1 MPTSLLSELSSVFM
15 RILTK
20 LICGISCGLVG
31 TSEASAS
38 VSLKQGATLLFYG
51 NSLVERLFEQGGMEA
66 NLQLAHPELQLRL
79 RSLAWT
85 GDEVGNRWRA
95 EGYAEHLKNLIERWP
110 AQVVVVGFGMNEA
123 FGGGEGVAAFQAQWE
138 VFLRQ
143 LQRLHPGAQLVLL
156 APTAMEAAA
165 APKGV
170 DVLARNRD
178 LALYSEVIRELAK
191 ARSLGFVDLY
201 GESLA
206 AYNASALALTSNG
219 LHLNER
225 GCGLMG
231 RVVAAALAGEAAVG
245 RVDLAR
251 LAEVAPAAARKA
263 RYVADVVRPKN
274 GVVYYGVRKR
284 PDEYAAEMPRY
295 HQLIELAEADL
306 HELVR
311 DPGKRF
317 ASFAIPTLPPM
328 AEGKTKP
335 DAVLGVIKPA
345 AEQQQEISV
354 APGFALNL
362 FASDE
367 QFPELRNPVQMAF
380 DARGRL
386 WVVSMPTWPH
396 TVPGALP
403 ADKILV
409 LEDTDRDGRADTCT
423 VFAEGF
429 DALDGIAFHE
439 QGVIV
444 SAQPR
449 LLLLRDT
456 DGDGRA
462 DEQRELLR
470 GVDVT
475 DSHHGGMINTDVL
488 GHIALCDG
496 VFHRSQFETPFGP
509 RRGIDSTTYRFDTRS
524 GRFWTEWQSTTP
536 NPWKMCYD
544 REGSPFQMYGD
555 GIVQDGLQLTRTPLG
570 AYHPFAH
577 GKVLGYGKGSGA
589 ASISSPNFPDAYQHG
604 MASATLLGRY
614 FVAISRLNMEAG
626 PYAASDRIDLL
637 RSENPA
643 FRPVDLAFGL
653 DGALYVS
660 DFSSKIIGHAQH
672 PLRDPLWNHDR
683 GRIWRVVS
691 TAKPVVTD
699 WPQIEGAPVSA
710 LLSLLRHPQDLVRT
724 HVRIELRKLGA
735 ATLAPL
741 REWVGGLDRSAV
753 DYGQSALEAL
763 WVLES
768 LGEAQ
773 PPLLQEVLE
782 AADPAVRAAGVQL
795 LRFQADRLPDVAGIL
810 ERMLKDAHPRVRMA
824 VVNVCAFLR
833 SEQPG
838 LEHLFHGLSDP
849 NPAVARMVKDL
860 SLGTRPL
867 KGRSVP
873 VLEMAQECRLP
884 VWQSSRPDGE
894 VFDAAGGK
902 APLGGS
908 NGTWR
913 TLVRAATGQ
922 SAMLSVKHGYLD
934 IVVNGVQLLSSD
946 SMWSSQQQAQ
956 FELAKG
962 LNRLEVTFRNLK
974 GGLPAVYLSSLLG
987 ERTDGVVIA
996 EDQAA
1001 LGELGAAWE
1010 AAHTA
1015 DADALRVQAVPNQM
1029 QFAPKE
1035 FRVKAGKP
1043 VRIVF
1048 ENPDLMLHNFVLLR
1062 PGSGEEVGTLA
1073 DQMAAQADAA
1083 LRAYVPDS
1091 PKVLYATG
1099 LVHPGAKAEL
1109 KFKAPALPGRYPY
1122 LCTFPGHWRIM
1133 QGEMVV
1139 E

>member
-1 MPTSLLSELSSVFM
+1 M
-15 RILTK
+15 RIPTK
-20 LICGISCGLVG
+20 TICSAVCSL
-31 TSEASAS
+31 ASFSSAIGC
-38 VSLKQGATLLFYG
+38 VSLEKGDTLLFYG
-51 NSLVERLFEQGGMEA
+51 NSLVERLFEEGGMEA
-66 NLQLAHPELQLRL
+66 NLQLAHAGLQLRL

-110 AQVVVVGFGMNEA
+110 AQVVVVGFGMNES
-123 FGGGEGVAAFQAQWE
+123 FGGVEGVSGFQSQWE
-138 VFLRQ
+138 VFLKQ
-143 LQRLHPGAQLVLL
+143 LQRQHPGAQVVLL
-156 APTAMEAAA
+156 APTAMEAAT
-165 APKGV
+165 APNGV
-170 DVLARNRD
+170 DAAARNRD
-178 LALYSEVIRELAK
+178 LALYAAALRDLAK
-191 ARSLGFVDLY
+191 ARGLGFVDLY
-201 GESLA
+201 RESLS
-206 AYNASALALTSNG
+206 AYHSSSSPLTSNG

-225 GCGLMG
+225 GCALMG
-231 RVVAAALAGEAAVG
+231 RAVASALAGEELVG
-245 RVDLAR
+245 RVEAAR
-251 LAEVAPAAARKA
+251 LSEVAPAAARKA

-284 PDEYAAEMPRY
+284 PEEYAAEMPRY
-295 HQLIELAEADL
+295 HQLIEMAEADL
-306 HELVR
+306 HDLVR
-311 DPGKRF
+311 NPGKRF
-317 ASFAIPTLPPM
+317 AAFPVPTLPPLP
-328 AEGKTKP
+328 EGKTKP

-345 AEQQQEISV
+345 AEQQQEMAV

-396 TVPGALP
+396 TVPGAIP
-403 ADKILV
+403 EDKILV
-409 LEDTDRDGRADTCT
+409 LEDTDRDGQADKCT

-449 LLLLRDT
+449 LLLLVDR

-475 DSHHGGMINTDVL
+475 DSHHGGMINTDAL
-488 GHIALCDG
+488 GQVWLCDG

-509 RRGIDSTTYRFDTRS
+509 RRGMDSTTYRFDPRS

-544 REGSPFQMYGD
+544 REGGAFQMYGD
-555 GIVQDGLQLTRTPLG
+555 GIVQDGLQMTSTPLG
-570 AYHPFAH
+570 AYHPFGH

-614 FVAISRLNMEAG
+614 FVAISRLNAEAG
-626 PYAASDRIDLL
+626 PYAASERIDLL

-643 FRPVDLAFGL
+643 FRPVDLAFGM

-660 DFSSKIIGHAQH
+660 DFTSKIIGHAQH

-691 TAKPVVTD
+691 TAKPVLKD
-699 WPQIEGAPVSA
+699 WPRIEGAPVA
-710 LLSLLRHPQDLVRT
+710 GLLALLRHPQDLVRT
-724 HVRIELRKLGA
+724 HVRIELRKLGSA
-735 ATLAPL
+735 SLAPL
-741 REWVGGLDRSAV
+741 REWVEGLDRTAA
-753 DYGQSALEAL
+753 DHGQSALEAL

-768 LGEAQ
+768 LGEAL
-773 PPLLQEVLE
+773 PSLLQEVL
-782 AADPAVRAAGVQL
+782 AATDPAVRTAGVQL
-795 LRFQADRLPDVAGIL
+795 LRFQADRLPEVAGTL
-810 ERMLKDAHPRVRMA
+810 ERMLKDPHPRVRMA
-824 VVNVCAFLR
+824 VVNVAAFLR
-833 SEQPG
+833 GDLPG

-849 NPAVARMVKDL
+849 NPAVARMVQDL
-860 SLGTRPL
+860 GLGTRPL

-873 VLEMAQECRLP
+873 VLEMTQECRLP

-894 VFDAAGGK
+894 VFDSTGGK

-913 TLVRAATGQ
+913 TMVRAEEGQ
-922 SAMLSVKHGYLD
+922 AAMLSVKHGYLD

-962 LNRLEVTFRNLK
+962 LNRLEVTFRKLK
-974 GGLPAVYLSSLLG
+974 AGLPPVFLSSLLG
-987 ERTDGVVIA
+987 ERLEGVFNA
-996 EDQAA
+996 GDQAA
-1001 LGELGAAWE
+1001 LGELGAEWE
-1010 AAHTA
+1010 AAHAA

-1029 QFAPKE
+1029 QFAPRE
-1035 FRVKAGKP
+1035 IRVKAGKA

-1062 PGSGEEVGTLA
+1062 PGSGEEVGELA
-1073 DQMAAQADAA
+1073 DRMAGQADAA

-1091 PKVLYATG
+1091 PKVLQATG
-1099 LVHPGAKAEL
+1099 LVQPGAKAEL
-1109 KFKAPALPGRYPY
+1109 KFRAPGTPGRYPY

-1133 QGEMVV
+1133 RGEMVV

>member
-1 MPTSLLSELSSVFM
+1 
-15 RILTK
+15 
-20 LICGISCGLVG
+20 
-31 TSEASAS
+31 
-38 VSLKQGATLLFYG
+38 LKQGATLLFYG
-51 NSLVERLFEQGGMEA
+51 NSFVERLLEQGGMEA
-66 NLQLAHPELQLRL
+66 ALQLAHPGLQLRL

-110 AQVVVVGFGMNEA
+110 AQVVVVGFGMNESFA
-123 FGGGEGVAAFQAQWE
+123 GAEGVSGFRAQWE

-143 LQRLHPGAQLVLL
+143 LRRLHPGAEVVLL
-156 APTAMEAAA
+156 GPTAMEAAS
-165 APKGV
+165 APKAV
-170 DVLARNRD
+170 DVAARNRD
-178 LALYSEVIRELAK
+178 LALYSTVIRELAK
-191 ARSLGFVDLY
+191 AQNLGFVDLFS
-201 GESLA
+201 ESLA
-206 AYNASALALTSNG
+206 AYNAATSPLTSNG
-219 LHLNER
+219 IHLTEP

-231 RVVAAALAGEAAVG
+231 RVVAAALAGEEAVA
-245 RVDLAR
+245 RVDAAR
-251 LAEVAPAAARKA
+251 LSEVAPAAARKA

-295 HQLIELAEADL
+295 HQLIEQAEADM

-311 DPGKRF
+311 NPEKRF
-317 ASFAIPTLPPM
+317 TSFPVPTLPPM
-328 AEGKTKP
+328 PEGKSRP

-386 WVVSMPTWPH
+386 WVVSMPSWPH

-403 ADKILV
+403 EDKILI
-409 LEDTDRDGRADTCT
+409 LEDTDHDGKADKCT
-423 VFAEGF
+423 VFADGL

-439 QGVIV
+439 RGVVV

-449 LLLLRDT
+449 LLLLRDR

-462 DEQRELLR
+462 DEQIELLR

-475 DSHHGGMINTDVL
+475 DSHHGGMINTDAL
-488 GHIALCDG
+488 GHISLCDG

-509 RRGIDSTTYRFDTRS
+509 HRGIDSTTYRFDPRS
-524 GRFWTEWQSTTP
+524 GRLWTEWQSTTP

-544 REGSPFQMYGD
+544 REGSAFQMYGD
-555 GIVQDGLQLTRTPLG
+555 GIVQDGLQMTSTPLG
-570 AYHPFAH
+570 AYHPFGH

-614 FVAISRLNMEAG
+614 FVAISKLNLDAG
-626 PYAASDRIDLL
+626 PYAATDRIDLL

-643 FRPVDLAFGL
+643 FRPVDLAFGM

-660 DFSSKIIGHAQH
+660 DFTSKIIGHAQH
-672 PLRDPLWNHDR
+672 PMRDPLWNHDR

-691 TAKPVVTD
+691 TEKPVVTE
-699 WPQIEGAPVSA
+699 WPQIEGAPVAA
-710 LLSLLRHPQDLVRT
+710 LLALLRHPQDLVRT
-724 HVRIELRKLGA
+724 HVRIELRKRGA
-735 ATLAPL
+735 ASVVPL
-741 REWVGGLDRSAV
+741 REWAGGLDPAAV
-753 DYGQSALEAL
+753 DYGQSVLEAL

-768 LGEAQ
+768 LGEAD
-773 PPLLQEVLE
+773 PALLREGVLA

-795 LRFQADRLPDVAGIL
+795 LRFQADRLPDVSAIL
-810 ERMLKDAHPRVRMA
+810 EKMLRDQHPRVRMA
-824 VVNVCAFLR
+824 VVNVAAFLR
-833 SEQPG
+833 SEQSG

-849 NPAVARMVKDL
+849 NPAVARMVQDL

-884 VWQSSRPDGE
+884 VWQSTRPDGE
-894 VFDAAGGK
+894 VFDSAGGK

-913 TLVRAATGQ
+913 TLVRAETPQ
-922 SAMLSVKHGYLD
+922 SAMLSIKHGYLD
-934 IVVNGVQLLSSD
+934 VVVNGVQLLSSD

-962 LNRLEVTFRNLK
+962 LNRLEVSFRKLK

-987 ERTDGVVIA
+987 ERLEGVA
-996 EDQAA
+996 SAGDPAS

-1010 AAHTA
+1010 AAHAA
-1015 DADALRVQAVPNQM
+1015 DADAVRVQAVPNQM

-1035 FRVKAGKP
+1035 IRVKAGKT
-1043 VRIVF
+1043 VRLLF

-1062 PGSGEEVGTLA
+1062 PGSGEEVGALA
-1073 DQMAAQADAA
+1073 DQMAGQADAA
-1083 LRAYVPDS
+1083 ARAYVPDS

-1099 LVHPGAKAEL
+1099 LVQPGARAEL
-1109 KFKAPALPGRYPY
+1109 KFKAPTTPGRYPY

-1133 QGEMVV
+1133 RGEMVV

>member
-1 MPTSLLSELSSVFM
+1 M
-15 RILTK
+15 RIPIK
-20 LICGISCGLVG
+20 LICSTLCGLAAFSHVKG
-31 TSEASAS
+31 E
-38 VSLKQGATLLFYG
+38 VSLKEGDTLLFYG

-66 NLQLAHPELQLRL
+66 NLQLARPELRLRL

-95 EGYAEHLKNLIERWP
+95 EGYAEHLKNLIDRWP

-123 FGGGEGVAAFQAQWE
+123 FGGAEGVGSFQAQWE

-143 LQRLHPGAQLVLL
+143 IQRQHPGAQVVLL
-156 APTAMEAAA
+156 APTAMETASAS
-165 APKGV
+165 KGV
-170 DVLARNRD
+170 DVVARNKD
-178 LALYSEVIRELAK
+178 LALYAAVLRSFAK
-191 ARSLGFVDLY
+191 EKGLGFVDLFE
-201 GESLA
+201 GSLA
-206 AYNASALALTSNG
+206 AYKASSAPLTSNG

-225 GCGLMG
+225 GCGWIG
-231 RVVAAALAGEAAVG
+231 RTVAAALAGEASVG
-245 RVDLAR
+245 QVDAAR
-251 LAEVAPAAARKA
+251 LVEVALAAARKA

-274 GVVYYGVRKR
+274 GVFYYGVRKR
-284 PDEYAAEMPRY
+284 PEEYAAEMPRY
-295 HQLIELAEADL
+295 HQLIEKAEADM

-311 DPGKRF
+311 DPEKRF
-317 ASFAIPTLPPM
+317 ASFPVPTLPPM
-328 AEGKTKP
+328 VEGKTKP

-345 AEQQQEISV
+345 IEQQQEMSV

-403 ADKILV
+403 EDKILV
-409 LEDTDRDGRADTCT
+409 LEDTNRDGSADKCT

-439 QGVIV
+439 KGVIV

-449 LLLLRDT
+449 LLLLVDR

-462 DEQRELLR
+462 DAQDELLR

-475 DSHHGGMINTDVL
+475 DSHHGGMINTDAL
-488 GHIALCDG
+488 GHVWLCDG

-509 RRGIDSTTYRFDTRS
+509 RRGIDSTTYRFDPRS

-544 REGSPFQMYGD
+544 REGAAFQMYGD

-570 AYHPFAH
+570 AYHPFGH

-614 FVAISRLNMEAG
+614 FVAISKLNSEAG
-626 PYAASDRIDLL
+626 PYAATDRVDLL

-643 FRPVDLAFGL
+643 FRPVDLAFGM

-660 DFSSKIIGHAQH
+660 DFTSKIIGHAQH
-672 PLRDPLWNHDR
+672 PLRDPLWNHER

-691 TAKPVVTD
+691 TAKPVVKE
-699 WPQIEGAPVSA
+699 WPQIEGAPLA
-710 LLSLLRHPQDLVRT
+710 RLLALLRHPQDLVRN
-724 HVRIELRKLGA
+724 HARIELRKLGA
-735 ATLAPL
+735 VSVAPL
-741 REWVGGLDRSAV
+741 LEWVAGLDRSAA
-753 DYGQSALEAL
+753 DHGQSVLEAL

-768 LGEAQ
+768 LGEARGF
-773 PPLLQEVLE
+773 LLKEVLG
-782 AADPAVRAAGVQL
+782 APDPAVRAAGVQL
-795 LRFQADRLPDVAGIL
+795 LRFQADRVPEVAGLL
-810 ERMLKDAHPRVRMA
+810 ERMLQDPHPRVRMA
-824 VVNVCAFLR
+824 VVNVAAFLR
-833 SEQPG
+833 SEQSG
-838 LEHLFHGLSDP
+838 LEHLFHGVSDP
-849 NPAVARMVKDL
+849 NPAVARMVKEL
-860 SLGTRPL
+860 GLGTRPL

-894 VFDAAGGK
+894 VFDATSGK
-902 APLGGS
+902 TPLGGS

-913 TLVRAATGQ
+913 TLVRSDAAQ
-922 SAMLSVKHGYLD
+922 SAMLSVKHGYMD

-962 LNRLEVTFRNLK
+962 LNRLELTFRNLK
-974 GGLPAVYLSSLLG
+974 AGLPPVFLSSLLG
-987 ERTDGVVIA
+987 ERLEGVFTGG
-996 EDQAA
+996 DQATLA
-1001 LGELGAAWE
+1001 HLAAEWE
-1010 AAHTA
+1010 AVHAA

-1029 QFAPKE
+1029 QFAPRE
-1035 FRVKAGKP
+1035 IRVKAGKA
-1043 VRIVF
+1043 VRILF

-1062 PGSGEEVGTLA
+1062 PGSAEEVGELA
-1073 DQMAAQADAA
+1073 DRMAGQPEAL

-1091 PKVLYATG
+1091 PNVIHATG
-1099 LVHPGAKAEL
+1099 LVQPGAKAEL
-1109 KFKAPALPGRYPY
+1109 KFKAPGSPGRYPY

-1133 QGEMVV
+1133 RGEMVV

>member
-1 MPTSLLSELSSVFM
+1 M
-15 RILTK
+15 RISIR
-20 LICGISCGLVG
+20 LICSTLCGLAAFSNAIGGV
-31 TSEASAS
+31 A
-38 VSLKQGATLLFYG
+38 LKRGDTLLFYG
-51 NSLVERLFEQGGMEA
+51 NSLVERLFEQGSMEA
-66 NLQLAHPELQLRL
+66 NLQLAHPELQLRM

-110 AQVVVVGFGMNEA
+110 ARVVVVGFGMNES
-123 FGGGEGVAAFQAQWE
+123 FGGPEGVSGFQAQWE

-143 LQRLHPGAQLVLL
+143 LERLHPGAEVVLL
-156 APTAMEAAA
+156 SPTAMEAAA

-170 DVLARNRD
+170 DVAARNRD
-178 LALYSEVIRELAK
+178 LALYSAVLCELAK
-191 ARSLGFVDLY
+191 AKGFHFVDLY
-201 GESLA
+201 AESLN
-206 AYNASALALTSNG
+206 AYHGASSPLTSNG
-219 LHLNER
+219 LHLNEG
-225 GCGLMG
+225 GCGLIG
-231 RVVAAALAGEAAVG
+231 RVVAAALAGEELVG
-245 RVDLAR
+245 RVDAAR
-251 LAEVAPAAARKA
+251 LSEVAPAAARKA

-284 PDEYAAEMPRY
+284 PEEYAAEMPRY
-295 HQLIELAEADL
+295 HQLIEKAEADM

-311 DPGKRF
+311 DSGKSF
-317 ASFAIPTLPPM
+317 ASFPVPILPPM
-328 AEGKTKP
+328 PEGKTKP
-335 DAVLGVIKPA
+335 DAVLGVIKPV
-345 AEQQQEISV
+345 AEQQKEISV
-354 APGFALNL
+354 AQGFALNI

-403 ADKILV
+403 EDKILV
-409 LEDTDRDGRADTCT
+409 LEDTDRDGRADKCT

-449 LLLLRDT
+449 LLVMVDR

-462 DEQRELLR
+462 DQQRELLR

-475 DSHHGGMINTDVL
+475 DSHHGGMINTDAL
-488 GHIALCDG
+488 GHVWFCDG

-509 RRGIDSTTYRFDTRS
+509 RRGIDSTTYRLDPRS
-524 GRFWTEWQSTTP
+524 GRLWTEWQSTTP

-544 REGSPFQMYGD
+544 REGGAFQMYGD
-555 GIVQDGLQLTRTPLG
+555 GILQDGLQMTRTPLG

-589 ASISSPNFPDAYQHG
+589 ASISSPNFPEAYQHG

-614 FVAISRLNMEAG
+614 FVAISKLNLEAG
-626 PYAASDRIDLL
+626 PYAATDRMDLL

-643 FRPVDLAFGL
+643 FRPVDLAFGM

-660 DFSSKIIGHAQH
+660 DFTSKIIGHAQH

-691 TAKPVVTD
+691 TARPVASD
-699 WPQIEGAPVSA
+699 WPQIEGATVAA
-710 LLSLLRHPQDLVRT
+710 LLPLLRHPQDLVRT

-735 ATLAPL
+735 ACEAPL
-741 REWVGGLDRSAV
+741 MEWVAGLDSAAA
-753 DYGQSALEAL
+753 DHGQSVLEAL

-768 LGEAQ
+768 LGKAST
-773 PPLLQEVLE
+773 PLLEQVLVSG
-782 AADPAVRAAGVQL
+782 DPAVRAAGLQL
-795 LRFQADRLPDVAGIL
+795 LRFQADRLPDVAATL
-810 ERMLKDAHPRVRMA
+810 ERMLKDPHPRVRMA
-824 VVNVCAFLR
+824 VVNAVAFLR
-833 SEQPG
+833 DEQRG
-838 LEHLFHGLSDP
+838 LEHLFHGFSDP
-849 NPAVARMVKDL
+849 NPAVARMVRDL
-860 SLGTRPL
+860 NLGTRPL

-873 VLEMAQECRLP
+873 VLDMAQECRLP

-894 VFDAAGGK
+894 VFDAKGGK

-913 TLVRAATGQ
+913 TLVRADEGQ
-922 SAMLSVKHGYLD
+922 SAMLSIKHGYVD
-934 IVVNGVQLLSSD
+934 VIVNGVQLLSCD

-956 FELAKG
+956 FELVKG

-987 ERTDGVVIA
+987 EPMDRTLIVGDP
-996 EDQAA
+996 AA
-1001 LGELGAAWE
+1001 LGQLGAEWE
-1010 AAHTA
+1010 AAHAA

-1029 QFAPKE
+1029 QFSPKE
-1035 FRVKAGKP
+1035 IRVKAGKT
-1043 VRIVF
+1043 VRLIF

-1062 PGSGEEVGTLA
+1062 PGSGEEVGMLA
-1073 DQMAAQADAA
+1073 DQMAAQPDAA
-1083 LRAYVPDS
+1083 TRAYVPES
-1091 PKVLYATG
+1091 GKVLHATG
-1099 LVHPGAKAEL
+1099 LVQPGAKAEL
-1109 KFKAPALPGRYPY
+1109 KFKAPSAPGRYPY

-1133 QGEMVV
+1133 RGEMVV

>member
-1 MPTSLLSELSSVFM
+1 MCA
-15 RILTK
+15 IA
-20 LICGISCGLVG
+20 CGVLAFSN
-31 TSEASAS
+31 ASGG
-38 VSLKQGATLLFYG
+38 VSLKQGTTLLFYG

-66 NLQLAHPELQLRL
+66 SVQLAHPELQLRL

-95 EGYAEHLKNLIERWP
+95 EGYAEHLKNLIDRWP

-123 FGGGEGVAAFQAQWE
+123 FAGPEGVSGFQAQWE

-143 LQRLHPGAQLVLL
+143 LQRLHPGAQVVLL
-156 APTAMEAAA
+156 APTAMEAAS
-165 APKGV
+165 APKAV
-170 DVLARNRD
+170 DVAARNRD
-178 LALYSEVIRELAK
+178 LALYAAVIRELAK
-191 ARSLGFVDLY
+191 AQNLGFVDLY
-201 GESLA
+201 SESLA
-206 AYNASALALTSNG
+206 SYNAAASPLTFNG
-219 LHLNER
+219 LHLNEL

-231 RVVAAALAGEAAVG
+231 RVVAAALAGEEAVG
-245 RVDLAR
+245 RVDAVR

-295 HQLIELAEADL
+295 HQLIEQAEADL

-311 DPGKRF
+311 NPEKRF
-317 ASFAIPTLPPM
+317 ASFPVPTLPPM
-328 AEGKTKP
+328 PEGKSRP

-403 ADKILV
+403 EDKILV
-409 LEDTDRDGRADTCT
+409 LEDTDHDGKADKCT
-423 VFAEGF
+423 VFADGL

-439 QGVIV
+439 RGVVV

-449 LLLLRDT
+449 LLLMRDR

-462 DEQRELLR
+462 DEQIELLR

-475 DSHHGGMINTDVL
+475 DSHHGGMINTDAL
-488 GHIALCDG
+488 GHISLCDG

-509 RRGIDSTTYRFDTRS
+509 LRGIDSTTYRFDARS
-524 GRFWTEWQSTTP
+524 GRLWTEWQSTTP

-544 REGSPFQMYGD
+544 REGSAFQMYGD
-555 GIVQDGLQLTRTPLG
+555 GIVQDGLQMTRTPLG
-570 AYHPFAH
+570 AYHPFGH

-614 FVAISRLNMEAG
+614 FVAISKLNLEAG
-626 PYAASDRIDLL
+626 PYAATDRIDLL

-643 FRPVDLAFGL
+643 FRPVDLAFGM

-660 DFSSKIIGHAQH
+660 DFTSKIIGHAQH
-672 PLRDPLWNHDR
+672 PMRDPLWNHDR

-691 TAKPVVTD
+691 TAKPVVTE

-735 ATLAPL
+735 VCVAPL
-741 REWVGGLDRSAV
+741 REWAGGLDRAAV
-753 DYGQSALEAL
+753 DYGQTVLEAL

-768 LGEAQ
+768 LGEAE
-773 PPLLQEVLE
+773 PALLREGVL
-782 AADPAVRAAGVQL
+782 ASADPAVRAAGVQL
-795 LRFQADRLPDVAGIL
+795 LRFQADRLPDVASIL
-810 ERMLKDAHPRVRMA
+810 ERMLKDQHPRVRMA
-824 VVNVCAFLR
+824 VVNVAAFLR

-849 NPAVARMVKDL
+849 NPAVAQMVKDL

-873 VLEMAQECRLP
+873 VLEMAQDCRLP

-894 VFDAAGGK
+894 VFDSVGGK

-913 TLVRAATGQ
+913 TLVRVEKPQ
-922 SAMLSVKHGYLD
+922 SAMLSIKHGYLD
-934 IVVNGVQLLSSD
+934 VFVNGVQLLSSD

-962 LNRLEVTFRNLK
+962 LNRLEVSFRKLK

-987 ERTDGVVIA
+987 ERLEGVA
-996 EDQAA
+996 SAGDPAA

-1010 AAHTA
+1010 ASHAA
-1015 DADALRVQAVPNQM
+1015 DADAVRVQAVPNQM
-1029 QFAPKE
+1029 QFAPRE
-1035 FRVKAGKP
+1035 IRVKAGKA
-1043 VRIVF
+1043 VRLFF

-1062 PGSGEEVGTLA
+1062 PGSGEEVGALA
-1073 DQMAAQADAA
+1073 DQMAGQADAA
-1083 LRAYVPDS
+1083 ARAYVPDS

-1099 LVHPGAKAEL
+1099 LVQPGAKAEL
-1109 KFKAPALPGRYPY
+1109 KFKAPTTPGRYPY

>member
-1 MPTSLLSELSSVFM
+1 M

-20 LICGISCGLVG
+20 LMC
-31 TSEASAS
+31 ASAWGVCALS
-38 VSLKQGATLLFYG
+38 NASGELALKQGATLLFYG
-51 NSLVERLFEQGGMEA
+51 NSLVERLCEQGGMEA
-66 NLQLAHPELQLRL
+66 NLQLAHPGLQLRL

-123 FGGGEGVAAFQAQWE
+123 FGGPEGVSAFQAQWE

-143 LQRLHPGAQLVLL
+143 LQRLHPGAQVVLL
-156 APTAMEAAA
+156 APTAMEVAS
-165 APKGV
+165 APKGL
-170 DVLARNRD
+170 DVAARNRD
-178 LALYSEVIRELAK
+178 LELYAAVIRELAK
-191 ARSLGFVDLY
+191 ARGLGFVDLY
-201 GESLA
+201 GKSLA
-206 AYNASALALTSNG
+206 AYGSSELPLTSNG
-219 LHLNER
+219 LHLNEL

-231 RVVAAALAGEAAVG
+231 RVVAAALAGENALG
-245 RVDLAR
+245 RVDTAR
-251 LAEVAPAAARKA
+251 LSEIVPAAARKA

-284 PDEYAAEMPRY
+284 PDEYAGEMPRY
-295 HQLIELAEADL
+295 HQLIEQAELDL
-306 HELVR
+306 HELVGT
-311 DPGKRF
+311 PGKTF
-317 ASFAIPTLPPM
+317 ASVPIPTLPPM
-328 AEGKTKP
+328 PEGKSRP

-345 AEQQQEISV
+345 AEQQQEMTV
-354 APGFALNL
+354 AEGFKLNL

-367 QFPELRNPVQMAF
+367 QFPDLRNPVQMAF

-403 ADKILV
+403 EDKILV
-409 LEDTDRDGRADTCT
+409 LEDTDRDGRADKCT

-439 QGVIV
+439 QGVVV

-462 DEQRELLR
+462 DEQREILR

-475 DSHHGGMINTDVL
+475 DSHHGGMINTDAL
-488 GHIALCDG
+488 GHISLCDG

-509 RRGIDSTTYRFDTRS
+509 HRGIDSTTYRFDPRS
-524 GRFWTEWQSTTP
+524 GRLWTEWQSTTP

-544 REGSPFQMYGD
+544 REGSAFQMYGD
-555 GIVQDGLQLTRTPLG
+555 GIVQDGLQMTRTPLG
-570 AYHPFAH
+570 AYHPFGH

-614 FVAISRLNMEAG
+614 FVAISRLNCESG
-626 PYAASDRIDLL
+626 PYAATDRVDVL

-643 FRPVDLAFGL
+643 FRPVDLGFGM

-660 DFSSKIIGHAQH
+660 DFASKIIGHAQH
-672 PLRDPLWNHDR
+672 PMRDPLWNHDR

-699 WPQIEGAPVSA
+699 WPQIEGAPVEA
-710 LLSLLRHPQDLVRT
+710 LLSLLRHPQDLVRN

-735 ATLAPL
+735 SALAPL
-741 REWVGGLDRSAV
+741 RDWVGTLDRSVA
-753 DYGQSALEAL
+753 DFGQSALEAL

-768 LGEAQ
+768 MGEAQ
-773 PPLLQEVLE
+773 APLLREVL
-782 AADPAVRAAGVQL
+782 ASGDPAVRVAGVQL
-795 LRFQADRLPDVAGIL
+795 LRFQADRLPDVAVTL
-810 ERMLKDAHPRVRMA
+810 ERMLKDPHPRVRMA
-824 VVNVCAFLR
+824 VVNVAAFLR
-833 SEQPG
+833 TEQPA
-838 LEHLFHGLSDP
+838 LEHLFHGVSDRS
-849 NPAVARMVKDL
+849 PAVTRMVKDL
-860 SLGTRPL
+860 ALGTRPL

-884 VWQSSRPDGE
+884 VWQSNRPDGE
-894 VFDAAGGK
+894 VFDSAGGK

-913 TLVRAATGQ
+913 TLVRAELAQ

-934 IVVNGVQLLSSD
+934 IAVNGVQLVSSD

-974 GGLPAVYLSSLLG
+974 AGMPAVYLSSLLG
-987 ERTDGVVIA
+987 ERLEGVA
-996 EDQAA
+996 SAGDAA
-1001 LGELGAAWE
+1001 SLGELAAAWE
-1010 AAHTA
+1010 SAHAA

-1035 FRVKAGKP
+1035 IRVKAGKM
-1043 VRIVF
+1043 VRVVF

-1062 PGSGEEVGTLA
+1062 PGSGEEVGALA

-1083 LRAYVPDS
+1083 AREYVPDS
-1091 PKVLYATG
+1091 PKVLHATG
-1099 LVHPGAKAEL
+1099 LVQPGARAEL
-1109 KFKAPALPGRYPY
+1109 KFKAPGTPGRYPY

-1133 QGEMVV
+1133 QGEMIV